1 MKKLLRNLFINSINI
16 FDSKLNLIISNAISK
31 KTTKLNIYSLHS
43 TRPRDFDYYKKI
55 LKYIDKKSK
64 FINPDDIEFIANN
77 NLKNKNYSILTL
89 DDGFTD
95 NYEFAL
101 KVLKELNIK
110 GIFFIIQKFITKEKT
125 FSKKYLRKLYPK
137 NKYEINKEIKDIFQH
152 MTKAQIKD
160 LSQQGH
166 KIGLHGLEHEDYGEI
181 TLCQIEENI
190 KKSFRILK
198 KLDIK
203 PIHFAYPFGSKKNF
217 TNASNQ
223 CIKKYFKYIYTGV
236 RGINLINRFNQEKN
250 LSIFRRN
257 TLSTHNEDLVYY
269 PIKRKEI
276 YFFSFNKIVEYF
288 YIFCQGLRKQ
298 EK

>member
-55 LKYIDKKSK
+55 LQYIDKKSK

-89 DDGFTD
+89 DDGFAD

-110 GIFFIIQKFITKEKT
+110 CIFFYNSKIYNQRKT

-137 NKYEINKEIKDIFQH
+137 NKFQITKEIRDIFQH

-181 TLCQIEENI
+181 KLCQIEENI
-190 KKSFRILK
+190 KKVLGCLKNWTLNQFISHTHLAQKIIL
-198 KLDIK
+198 LM
-203 PIHFAYPFGSKKNF
+203 
-217 TNASNQ
+217 Q
-223 CIKKYFKYIYTGV
+223 V
-236 RGINLINRFNQEKN
+236 IN
-250 LSIFRRN
+250 
-257 TLSTHNEDLVYY
+257 T
-269 PIKRKEI
+269 
-276 YFFSFNKIVEYF
+276 
-288 YIFCQGLRKQ
+288 
-298 EK
+298 

>member
-1 MKKLLRNLFINSINI
+1 MERDKQYWRIPKNYLNEKFLRNLFINSINI

-43 TRPRDFDYYKKI
+43 TRPRDFDYYKEI
-55 LKYIDKKSK
+55 LQYIDKKSK

-110 GIFFIIQKFITKEKT
+110 GIFYYSKIYNQRKT

-137 NKYEINKEIKDIFQH
+137 NKYEITKEIKDIFQH

-203 PIHFAYPFGSKKNF
+203 SIHFAYPFGSKNNF

-223 CIKKYFKYIYTGV
+223 YIKKYFKYIYTGV
-236 RGINLINRFNQEKN
+236 RGINLINRFNQEKKP
-250 LSIFRRN
+250 L
-257 TLSTHNEDLVYY
+257 
-269 PIKRKEI
+269 
-276 YFFSFNKIVEYF
+276 YFQEEY
-288 YIFCQGLRKQ
+288 IIHS
-298 EK
+298 